1 MTLENN
7 FMENP
12 GNPKINI
19 TFKEKPEIKIPKKD
33 SLEIL
38 ITQKITDTL
47 KIENINPL
55 NRDKFNV
62 ILQKR
67 EDIKRIVELPL
78 LEACELFWDKNIKTV
93 ESSAN
98 KENIQSGHGWILL
111 DWESLSDEN
120 KQIAQSQNGLVRKAH
135 GGSETLFYDLE
146 IPMSK
151 DMLVKDISKS
161 AAELANKFQKQK
173 ITWASGITL
182 EKRIAQ
188 IEKQRLIYKKSDPE
202 SFNREIERLKQP
214 GVFESECEGYFDTK
228 TQACWDSEELF
239 KKSLENSELVI
250 ENKELKNKYSQE
262 LIDFVWK
269 RLEQEGITN
278 ADDIIGTRKTIENE
292 DFDKFWNS
300 VKNEDVKNLVASY
313 EQSKK
318 QQLQDFEKYQGKYN
332 EGDFV
337 SEIGVMIS
345 QDTSWWDNKI
355 NKLNLLLK

>member
-1 MTLENN
+1 
-7 FMENP
+7 MENP
-12 GNPKINI
+12 ENPKINI
-19 TFKEKPEIKIPKKD
+19 TPKEKPEIKITKKD
-33 SLEIL
+33 SAEIL

-55 NRDKFNV
+55 NRNKFNV
-62 ILQKR
+62 TLQKR

-98 KENIQSGHGWILL
+98 KENIQSGQGWILL

-120 KQIAQSQNGLVRKAH
+120 KQIAQSQNGRVRKAH
-135 GGSETLFYDLE
+135 GDSETLFYDLE

-151 DMLVKDISKS
+151 DILVKDISKN
-161 AAELANKFQKQK
+161 ATELANKFQKQK
-173 ITWASGITL
+173 LTWASGTTL
-182 EKRIAQ
+182 EDRIAQ
-188 IEKQRLIYKKSDPE
+188 IERMRQLPMYKNVDPKDWDRQITE
-202 SFNREIERLKQP
+202 LKQP
-214 GVFESECEGYFDTK
+214 GVFESECKGYFDAK
-228 TQACWDSEELF
+228 TRACWDSEELF
-239 KKSLENSELVI
+239 KKSLEI
-250 ENKELKNKYSQE
+250 ESKGLKNKYSQE
-262 LIDFVWK
+262 LIDYVWK

-300 VKNEDVKNLVASY
+300 VKNVDIKNLIASY

-332 EGDFV
+332 EGYFV
-337 SEIGVMIS
+337 PEIGAMIS

>member
-1 MTLENN
+1 
-7 FMENP
+7 MENSE
-12 GNPKINI
+12 NPKINI
-19 TFKEKPEIKIPKKD
+19 TPKEKPEIKITKKD
-33 SLEIL
+33 SPEIL

-62 ILQKR
+62 ALQRR
-67 EDIKRIVELPL
+67 ENIKRIVELPL
-78 LEACELFWDKNIKTV
+78 VEACELFWDKNIQTV
-93 ESSAN
+93 VSSAN

-120 KQIAQSQNGLVRKAH
+120 KQIAQSQNGCVRKAH

-151 DMLVKDISKS
+151 DMLVKDISKN
-161 AAELANKFQKQK
+161 ATELANKFQKQK
-173 ITWASGITL
+173 LIWASGTTL
-182 EKRIAQ
+182 EDRIAQ
-188 IEKQRLIYKKSDPE
+188 IERMRQFPIYKNVDPKDWDRQITE
-202 SFNREIERLKQP
+202 LKQP
-214 GVFESECEGYFDTK
+214 GVFESECKGYFDAK

-262 LIDFVWK
+262 LIGFVWK
-269 RLEQEGITN
+269 RLAQEGITN

-292 DFDKFWNS
+292 DFEKFWNS
-300 VKNEDVKNLVASY
+300 VKNEDIKNLVASY

-332 EGDFV
+332 DGDFV
-337 SEIGVMIS
+337 PEIGAMIS

-355 NKLNLLLK
+355 GELSAFLN